1 MAKTRLDL
9 TDERQSPYK
18 VILLLAWPLFVEQ
31 ILATMVSFVD
41 NAMVGSLGASASAS
55 ISISNSF
62 VFLINGAVMAL
73 GVGLTTYVARSVG
86 AKDYEAAKAYIRHA
100 IIVLA
105 MVGVPL
111 ALLTFA
117 LHKQIPVWMGAGED
131 YLAEA
136 QGYLQITSA
145 FRIFTMMMMVLGS
158 VYRGRGDTKTPL
170 KINVTVNLLNVVGNY
185 LLIHAPHNVNL
196 FGKEIWIWGA
206 DMGVRGAALST
217 GISWF
222 LGGTFLL
229 LMLFIKDD
237 PTRISLKESYKPD
250 WKLLGRVVSISIPAM
265 LERISMSLSGIVV
278 TKSIATLGMHA
289 VAANGVYGTAESLSF
304 MPGFAFQTAA
314 TTLVGQSLGAKKP
327 DLARR
332 YVKCSMIFGCAVM
345 GFAGAMLFIFARP
358 LVSIIN
364 PDPNVIAIAKNCL
377 RVVAFIQPIQIIAW
391 IYAGAMR
398 GAGDTKWAFYI
409 TAFTNWTFRALGVVI
424 LINVLRIATGESNP
438 MHLPFAVACMCLDQ
452 GARAILMY
460 MSYRSG
466 RWINVLNGIND
477 AFSFARF
484 KAAPFRYLK
493 NFVVEGLTKAK

>member
-9 TDERQSPYK
+9 TDERQSPFK
-18 VILLLAWPLFVEQ
+18 VILWLAWPLFLEQ

-100 IIVLA
+100 LIILV
-105 MVGVPL
+105 MVGLPL

-117 LHKQIPVWMGAGED
+117 LHMQIPVWMGADSD

-136 QGYLQITSA
+136 QSYLRITSA
-145 FRIFTMMMMVLGS
+145 FRIFTMAMMVLGS

-170 KINVTVNLLNVVGNY
+170 KINATVNILNVIGNY
-185 LLIHAPHNVNL
+185 LLIHKPHTININIDFL
-196 FGKEIWIWGA
+196 NIDWAFNIWGA
-206 DMGVRGAALST
+206 GMGVRGAALST

-229 LMLFIKDD
+229 IMLFIKED
-237 PTRISLKESYKPD
+237 PTKITLKESYKPD
-250 WKLLGRVVSISIPAM
+250 WSLMGRVVKISIPAM

-278 TKSIATLGMHA
+278 TKSIATLGMYA
-289 VAANGVYGTAESLSF
+289 VAANGVYATAESLSF

-314 TTLVGQSLGAKKP
+314 TTLVGQSLGAQKP
-327 DLARR
+327 DLAKR
-332 YVKCSMIFGCAVM
+332 YVKWSIGVGCAVM
-345 GFAGAMLFIFARP
+345 TFAGICLFAFAKP

-364 PDPNVIAIAKNCL
+364 PDPQVIAIAKDCL

-409 TAFTNWTFRALGVVI
+409 TAFTNWTFRALGVVLVI
-424 LINVLRIATGESNP
+424 RVFD
-438 MHLPFAVACMCLDQ
+438 MDLPRAVACMCLDQ
-452 GARAILMY
+452 AARAVLMY
-460 MSYRSG
+460 MRYRSG
-466 RWINVLNGIND
+466 KWMLAIKDRHTVHGRN
-477 AFSFARF
+477 
-484 KAAPFRYLK
+484 
-493 NFVVEGLTKAK
+493 